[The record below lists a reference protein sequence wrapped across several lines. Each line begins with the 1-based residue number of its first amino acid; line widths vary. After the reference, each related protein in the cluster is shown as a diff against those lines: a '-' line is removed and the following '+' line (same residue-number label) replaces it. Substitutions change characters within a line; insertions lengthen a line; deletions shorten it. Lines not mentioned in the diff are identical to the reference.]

1 MTDMQ
6 KVQQSLRF
14 TSSDLAY
21 NRRGEPSPA
30 QLKMWK
36 DAEQGCA
43 RYFLYILFATI
54 VLTVIGSLLL
64 QGQDRTGIFVPGGII
79 AVLALGGFLFMRS
92 PTPGMDKVFS
102 VTGPARLD
110 VDRSEKGG
118 RHYKLMIGKTDF
130 TIGPELYDLLEQDA
144 AYMAHYQKL
153 GPSHRLISLEE
164 A

>member
-14 TSSDLAY
+14 TSADLAY

-43 RYFLYILFATI
+43 RNFLYIFFVALA
-54 VLTVIGSLLL
+54 VAAGAGLLL
-64 QGQDRTGIFVPGGII
+64 DDEARMPFVIMGGIF

-92 PTPGMDKVFS
+92 PTPGMDKVYTVS
-102 VTGPARLD
+102 GQARLS
-110 VDRSEKGG
+110 VDRGENNS
-118 RHYKLMIGKTDF
+118 RYHKLMIDKIDF
-130 TIGPELYDLLEQDA
+130 TIGPELYDLLAQDA
-144 AYMAHYQKL
+144 VYTAHYQKL

>member
-43 RYFLYILFATI
+43 RNLLYIFVGI
-54 VLTVIGSLLL
+54 VVLTVIGSFLL
-64 QGQDRTGIFVPGGII
+64 QGPDRFGIFVPGGIM
-79 AVLALGGFLFMRS
+79 AVLALGGALFMRS
-92 PTPGMDKVFS
+92 PTPGMDKVYS

-110 VDRSEKGG
+110 IDRGEKGS

-144 AYMAHYQKL
+144 AYTAHYQKL

>member
-6 KVQQSLRF
+6 KVQESLRF
-14 TSSDLAY
+14 TTSDLPY

-30 QLKMWK
+30 QTKMWK

-54 VLTVIGSLLL
+54 VLTVIGSFLL
-64 QGQDRTGIFVPGGII
+64 QGQDRVGIFVPGGII

-92 PTPGMDKVFS
+92 PTPGMDKVYT
-102 VTGPARLD
+102 VTGTARLNI
-110 VDRSEKGG
+110 DRGDKGS
-118 RHYKLMIGKTDF
+118 RYHKLMIGKTDF

-144 AYMAHYQKL
+144 AYTAHYQKL